1 MPRSAKLI
9 AILALTLLVL
19 APIALAGEGKDCAG
33 KDAAAAKEMHAAKK
47 CTYGTQECL
56 DHMAAKLQSS
66 GWVGIELDKDETTGV
81 MTVQRVV
88 PGSPAE
94 QAGFQVGDVLF
105 ALNGI
110 ELNDKNEAA
119 LKTAKKD
126 WKPGQNVSY
135 TLKRDGRP
143 VNASLT
149 LGVMPADV
157 LAKFI
162 GEHMLEHASTEVVA
176 SK

>member
-1 MPRSAKLI
+1 MTRSAKLI
-9 AILALTLLVL
+9 AILALTLLAL
-19 APIALAGEGKDCAG
+19 APIAMAGEGKDCAG

-47 CTYGTQECL
+47 CTYNTQECL

-66 GWVGIELDKDETTGV
+66 GWVGIELDKDDSGV

-110 ELNDKNEAA
+110 EINDKNESA
-119 LKTAKKD
+119 LKSAKKD
-126 WKPGQNVSY
+126 WKPGQSVSY

-143 VNASLT
+143 VNANLT

>member
-1 MPRSAKLI
+1 MTRSAKLI
-9 AILALTLLVL
+9 AILALTLLAL
-19 APIALAGEGKDCAG
+19 APIAMAGEGKDCAG

-47 CTYGTQECL
+47 CTYNTQECL

-66 GWVGIELDKDETTGV
+66 GWVGIELDKDDSGV

-110 ELNDKNEAA
+110 EINDKNESA

-126 WKPGQNVSY
+126 WKPGQSVSY

-143 VNASLT
+143 VNANLT

-176 SK
+176 TK

>member
-1 MPRSAKLI
+1 MTRSAKLI
-9 AILALTLLVL
+9 AILALTLLAL
-19 APIALAGEGKDCAG
+19 APIAMAGEGKDCAG

-47 CTYGTQECL
+47 CTYNTQECL

-66 GWVGIELDKDETTGV
+66 GWVGIELDKDDSGV

-110 ELNDKNEAA
+110 EISDKNESA

-126 WKPGQNVSY
+126 WKPGQSVSY

-143 VNASLT
+143 VNANLT

>member
-1 MPRSAKLI
+1 MTRSAKWI
-9 AILALTLLVL
+9 AIAALALLVL
-19 APIALAGEGKDCAG
+19 APLAVAGEGKDCG
-33 KDAAAAKEMHAAKK
+33 DKSAAAAKEMHAAKK
-47 CTYGTQECL
+47 CAYGTQDCL
-56 DHMAAKLQSS
+56 DHMAAKMKSG

-81 MTVQRVV
+81 MTIQRVV

-94 QAGFQVGDVLF
+94 QAGFQVGDVLL

-110 ELNDKNEAA
+110 EINDKNEAA
-119 LKTAKKD
+119 LKAAKKD
-126 WKPGQNVSY
+126 WKPGQNVNY
-135 TLKRDGRP
+135 TLKRNGSP
-143 VNASLT
+143 VQASLT
-149 LGVMPADV
+149 LASMPADV

>member
-1 MPRSAKLI
+1 MTRSAKLI

-19 APIALAGEGKDCAG
+19 APLAMAGEGKECDHN
-33 KDAAAAKEMHAAKK
+33 AAAAKDVHAEKK
-47 CTYGTQECL
+47 CTYNTQDCL
-56 DHMAAKLQSS
+56 DHMAAKLKTS
-66 GWVGIELDKDETTGV
+66 GWVGIELEKDDTTGV
-81 MTVQRVV
+81 MTVQRVI

-110 ELNDKNEAA
+110 EINDKNETA
-119 LKTAKKD
+119 LKAAKKD

-135 TLKRDGRP
+135 TLKRDGKP
-143 VNASLT
+143 VSANLT
-149 LGVMPADV
+149 LAAMPADV